1 MTDAS
6 PDESPAGPP
15 FDRFGRLAPN
25 YDVVLCDV
33 WGVLHDGV
41 TAHEGAVDAL
51 TRFREAGGAVV
62 LVSNAPRPSEWVATS
77 LDEKGVPRSA
87 WDAIVTS
94 GDVARHMVAERG
106 LWAAYHIGPERD
118 LPLLGDER
126 IARVPLEEAPI
137 VVATGLFDEDTESPE
152 DYDGRLA
159 DLKARGLPLIC
170 ANPDVVVMVGD
181 RQLWC
186 AGAIADRY
194 QAQGGETLWA
204 GKPHGAIYDAAL
216 RLAGDILGRDVPR
229 DTVVAIGDAVRTDL
243 AGATAAG
250 IDCVFIADGIHGDEL
265 GRGAPDPEK
274 LAALFAEH
282 SHEPIAVMPKLVW

>member
-6 PDESPAGPP
+6 PSPGTPAPSY
-15 FDRFGRLAPN
+15 DRFAPLAPD
-25 YDVVLCDV
+25 YEVVLCDV

-51 TRFREAGGAVV
+51 TRFREGGGAVV

-77 LDEKGVPRSA
+77 LDEKGVPRTA

-106 LWAAYHIGPERD
+106 LWAAHHIGPARD

-126 IARVPLEEAPI
+126 IARVSPGEAAI
-137 VVATGLFDEDTESPE
+137 VVATGLFDEDTENPE
-152 DYDGRLA
+152 DYDDTLA
-159 DLKARGLPLIC
+159 ELKRRGLPLVC
-170 ANPDVVVMVGD
+170 ANPDVVVMVGE

-194 QAQGGETLWA
+194 EAMGGETLWA
-204 GKPHGAIYDAAL
+204 GKPYGAIYDAAL
-216 RLAGDILGRDVPR
+216 NLAGAILGRDVPR
-229 DTVVAIGDAVRTDL
+229 KKVVAIGDAVRTDL